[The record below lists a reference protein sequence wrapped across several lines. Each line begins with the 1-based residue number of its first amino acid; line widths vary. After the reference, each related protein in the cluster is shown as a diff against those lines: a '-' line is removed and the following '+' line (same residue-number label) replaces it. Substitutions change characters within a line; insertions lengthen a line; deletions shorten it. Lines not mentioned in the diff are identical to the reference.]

1 MTMLN
6 STVVTKNAIK
16 LKYYRTNYRRG
27 SLVAGHMST
36 VKWDKIFEDDIQ
48 KFLDNCS
55 RLFCAICGL
64 GLSLFKFKK
73 VGSDS
78 LRRMGFNDPVCAQ
91 NNKIQ
96 DLKEQYKKKISK

>member
-1 MTMLN
+1 MLN
-6 STVVTKNAIK
+6 NTVVTKNAIK
-16 LKYYRTNYRRG
+16 LKYYRTHYRRG
-27 SLVAGHMST
+27 FLVAGHMST

-64 GLSLFKFKK
+64 GLSLSKFKR

-78 LRRMGFNDPVCAQ
+78 LRRTGFTNRSVQ

-96 DLKEQYKKKISK
+96 DLC